1 MRIYTLHQPS
11 KNRDAVAEVVPIKEG
26 FSWPGF
32 FFSVIWAL
40 WHRLWFW
47 AIGFAVA
54 SIVLGLILKS
64 LGGNEF
70 VQSTASLALAL
81 IIGWTANDLRRRKL
95 AKQGFEERAVMVA
108 NNKETAI
115 VRFLT
120 AQPAAPAMGYK
131 NRAGG
136 PW

>member
-11 KNRDAVAEVVPIKEG
+11 KSKDAAAEAVPVKEG

-47 AIGFAVA
+47 AIAFAVA
-54 SIVLGLILKS
+54 NIVLGWVLARA
-64 LGGNEF
+64 GGNEF
-70 VQSTASLALAL
+70 VQSTASLAVAL
-81 IIGWTANDLRRRKL
+81 VIGWTANDLRRRKL
-95 AKQGFEERAVMVA
+95 AKQGFKECAVMVA
-108 NNKETAI
+108 NNKETALA
-115 VRFLT
+115 RYLM
-120 AQPAAPAMGYK
+120 AQPAAPAVDFM